1 MPPYGGLLK
10 PRGSKVRLL
19 KSMFNAENF
28 ICRLSLSIPSEC
40 RYNSLWNMCCR
51 LKKITKTPYFGVQG
65 RSKSS
70 TLVRLDSS
78 SAVLVM
84 IISKSVSTCKC
95 SHAIW
100 VRNKVM
106 PPHRFAEAVVSLRVA
121 IAHHQF
127 EAMSSCADQ
136 PLRLLHVGRV
146 ELVQHSGLHVL
157 EHDAVTGQLQLAWI
171 LSAITDTIK
180 EKSKVKLGYIIVRS
194 KD

>member
-1 MPPYGGLLK
+1 
-10 PRGSKVRLL
+10 
-19 KSMFNAENF
+19 
-28 ICRLSLSIPSEC
+28 
-40 RYNSLWNMCCR
+40 
-51 LKKITKTPYFGVQG
+51 
-65 RSKSS
+65 
-70 TLVRLDSS
+70 
-78 SAVLVM
+78 
-84 IISKSVSTCKC
+84 
-95 SHAIW
+95 
-100 VRNKVM
+100 M